1 MDTREREKLRVS
13 ENALLYRERL
23 MVRCKQWRFG
33 CHMSSLFRIQGI
45 FRRQVF
51 AAVHPCRMSLM
62 SIPLTL
68 LDTHSANNPL
78 LTTIV
83 TGPREHEQDYGYL
96 SYQCHVVVG
105 LAEVDRRS
113 WTHYSLPP
121 VQPRS

>member
-1 MDTREREKLRVS
+1 M
-13 ENALLYRERL
+13 
-23 MVRCKQWRFG
+23 
-33 CHMSSLFRIQGI
+33 
-45 FRRQVF
+45 F

-96 SYQCHVVVG
+96 SYQRHVVVG

-113 WTHYSLPP
+113 WTHYSLPLLR
-121 VQPRS
+121 PRS